1 MAKSKI
7 LIIDDDADLTLSMKI
22 PLEAHGYTVET
33 ASSGKEGLAKVLT
46 FEPDLVILDVMMET
60 TTEGFQVSYALRDPS
75 PESPYRAFAATP
87 ILMVS
92 AVSKYTGMK
101 YDPAKDGDFLPVTEF
116 IEKPVEPDK
125 LLSKVEK
132 ALARA

>member
-1 MAKSKI
+1 MAKQKI

-33 ASSGKEGLAKVLT
+33 ASSGKGGLDKVLS
-46 FEPDLVILDVMMET
+46 FEPDLIILDVMMET

-75 PESPYRAFAATP
+75 PESPYRAFSKTP

-101 YDPAKDGDFLPVTEF
+101 YDPSKDGDFLPVTEF
-116 IEKPVEPDK
+116 IEKPVEPDR

-132 ALARA
+132 VLASA